1 MTKLR
6 AVTRPGPLR
15 VEIASAIKEL
25 IVRGGFKFNQHL
37 IESELASQLGVSRL
51 PVREAL
57 QDLSRDGWVDL
68 KVGYGAFVHTP
79 SAREIDEVFSVRTA
93 LESEAAFQAAKRV
106 REQTTDED
114 EIETLRAILEVG
126 SAEASHGVDTEIVD
140 HNAQLH
146 SAIIH
151 LSGNQVLSEMTAA
164 IEARV
169 RWYFSAIAVTRA
181 PASWEEHGGVVEAIL
196 RGDSELA
203 KTLMAAHC
211 ERSRKGLLSLPSFI
225 DGPSSTRG

>member
-6 AVTRPGPLR
+6 AVSRPGPLR

-25 IVRGGFKFNQHL
+25 IVRGGYKFNQHL
-37 IESELASQLGVSRL
+37 IESELAAQLGVSRL

-93 LESEAAFQAAKRV
+93 LESEAAYQAAKRV
-106 REQTTDED
+106 KNQLANEEELED
-114 EIETLRAILEVG
+114 LKAILQVG
-126 SAEASHGVDTEIVD
+126 SAEANHGVDTEIVD

-146 SAIIH
+146 SAIIN
-151 LSGNQVLSEMTAA
+151 LSGNHVLSEMTAA

-169 RWYFSAIAVTRA
+169 RWYFSAIAVKRA

-196 RGDSELA
+196 HGDSDRA
-203 KTLMAAHC
+203 RSLMSAHC
-211 ERSRKGLLSLPSFI
+211 ERSRKGLLDLPSATENT
-225 DGPSSTRG
+225 D